1 MLLMRKSIFP
11 PTKGPTMHAV
21 DNVLVMIKIAKI
33 EIAQHNTIEQSKHI
47 CKSEKFRF
55 VYHIY

>member
-1 MLLMRKSIFP
+1 MRKSRFP
-11 PTKGPTMHAV
+11 PRKGLTMHAV

-33 EIAQHNTIEQSKHI
+33 EIAEHNTIHKSKHI

-55 VYHIY
+55 VYYYIY